1 MEIKRTE
8 LKAALETVKP
18 GLANKE
24 IIQQSTS
31 FAFMN
36 GKVITYNDKIS
47 MSHPVKGLELEGAIK
62 AEELYQLLGKLKAEK
77 LQLEIKE
84 NEVII
89 KSAKSSAGLRLTE
102 EILLP
107 LDEITAIEKMQKL
120 PEDFL
125 EGIAIAVQSTSKDM
139 SMAILTCVSVNG
151 AEMDSSDNSRI
162 SRVILE
168 NEMPVDPF
176 LLPNDVV
183 PLILKMKATKIAL
196 TDSWVHFGNDEGTL
210 LSARIFADI
219 FPDLSKFFKMQKPI
233 KIQLPEELAEMLDR
247 AAVFSKREHFLD
259 ELVTIQIEPKKLKVK
274 GESDTGWYAEVAK
287 LKYEGEVISF
297 EITPFVLQGIL
308 EKGKEMQYS
317 SKQSMI
323 KFETENWQYTAKVL

>member
-1 MEIKRTE
+1 MEIEREE
-8 LKAALETVKP
+8 LKQALETVKP

-24 IIQQSTS
+24 IILQTTS
-31 FAFMN
+31 FAFMD
-36 GKVITYNDKIS
+36 GDVVTYNDKIS
-47 MSHPVKGLELEGAIK
+47 MRHPVKGLDLEGAIK
-62 AEELYQLLGKLKAEK
+62 ADELYQLLGKLKAKE
-77 LQLEIKE
+77 LTLEVSE
-84 NEVII
+84 NEVLI
-89 KSAKSSAGLRLTE
+89 KSAKSSAGLKLTE
-102 EILLP
+102 QISLP
-107 LDEITAIEKMQKL
+107 LDEIDEIGKMKTL
-120 PEDFL
+120 PIDFL
-125 EGIAIAVQSTSKDM
+125 PAIASAVQSTTKDM
-139 SMAILTCVSVNG
+139 SMAILTCISIDGYNL
-151 AEMDSSDNSRI
+151 DSSDNSRI

-168 NEMPVDPF
+168 NEMPVDAF

>member
-1 MEIKRTE
+1 MEIEREE
-8 LKAALETVKP
+8 LKQALETVKP

-24 IIQQSTS
+24 IILQTTS
-31 FAFMN
+31 FAFMD
-36 GKVITYNDKIS
+36 GDVVTYNDKIS
-47 MSHPVKGLELEGAIK
+47 MRHPVKGLDLEGAIK
-62 AEELYQLLGKLKAEK
+62 ADELYQLLGKLKAKE
-77 LQLEIKE
+77 LTLEVSE
-84 NEVII
+84 NEVLI
-89 KSAKSSAGLRLTE
+89 KSAKSSAGLKLTE
-102 EILLP
+102 QISLP
-107 LDEITAIEKMQKL
+107 LDEIDEIGKMKTL
-120 PEDFL
+120 PIDFL
-125 EGIAIAVQSTSKDM
+125 PAIASAVQSTTKDM
-139 SMAILTCVSVNG
+139 SMAILTCISIDGYNL
-151 AEMDSSDNSRI
+151 DSSDNSRI

-168 NEMPVDPF
+168 NEMPVDAF

-219 FPDLSKFFKMQKPI
+219 FPDLGKYLKLQKAV

-247 AAVFSKREHFLD
+247 AAVFSKRDHFLD